1 LIFTIAFFET
11 ASATAETRQLEGFT
25 DVRATLENGGHVE

>member
-11 ASATAETRQLEGFT
+11 ASATAETRQLKGFT
-25 DVRATLENGGHVE
+25 DVRATLKTADQVE